1 MRLATNEDTAQALV
15 ALIRMKEKNPS
26 KQMQWAEPDAAAHY
40 LALCQ
45 QHGYAVVEQGYF
57 ILFSPVRPW
66 YSHKLFLVEDLIL
79 KIEATTAPVQVA
91 IDALEVLRV
100 QFDCV
105 AIISGD
111 TQVGYMAER
120 YMANGYQMLG
130 VQLIKE

>member
-1 MRLATNEDTAQALV
+1 MRLADHVDILHALAALV
-15 ALIRMKEKNPS
+15 NMKEKNPS
-26 KQMQWAEPDAAAHY
+26 KQMQWAEPAAALEY
-40 LALCQ
+40 MELCKE
-45 QHGYAVVEQGYF
+45 HGYAVVEQGYF

-66 YSHKLFLVEDLIL
+66 YSRKLFLVEDLIL

-91 IDALEVLRV
+91 IDALEILRV
-100 QFDCV
+100 QYDCV